1 MSRATDRAAL
11 IAHLEAADAVV
22 APVNSVADILQDTHI
37 VARGNVIEVDDP
49 VLGPMRM
56 QAPAGRMSRTPQAG
70 RHTGASVG
78 EHTREVLIG
87 ALGFSEDELRA
98 AGLGGDWS

>member
-1 MSRATDRAAL
+1 
-11 IAHLEAADAVV
+11 
-22 APVNSVADILQDTHI
+22 
-37 VARGNVIEVDDP
+37 
-49 VLGPMRM
+49 
-56 QAPAGRMSRTPQAG
+56 MSRTPQAV

-87 ALGFSEDELRA
+87 ELGFSEDELRA